1 VLLYVP
7 EKLLIPRRGCAREKV
22 EEEVARLQQAIE
34 ASRQQLV
41 AIRDRMAEEMGL
53 VHAHI
58 FEAHLLM
65 LEDQMLVQ
73 ETIRRIRENGDEA
86 AWGLKQTLESVM
98 ERLGS
103 IDDVWVRER
112 VVDIHDVGSRI
123 LRNLVGKQRQDLST
137 LDKEVVIV
145 AHDLAPSDT
154 ALMRKDKVVGIATEV
169 GGRTSH
175 TAIMARALEIPAI
188 VGVDHVMQKVK
199 TGDPVIVDG
208 LSGLIV
214 VDPTPEAFKEYL
226 DRAQRY
232 HYFESQLTRLKDVP
246 AVTTDG
252 YRIELAANIEL
263 ISEVTA
269 LRDFGATS
277 IGLYRTEFLYL
288 NRPHLPTEEEHF
300 EAYEAV
306 ARETAPRPAVI
317 RTMDLGGDKFLSN
330 FGLAANIHSSLG
342 LRAIRL
348 CLREP
353 ELFQTQLRGVL
364 RASTHGNLKIMFP
377 MISNLAEFRQAKSMV
392 RRVMEELRAEG
403 KPFDE
408 EIEIGLMIEVPSAAI
423 IADALA
429 READFFSVGTNDLIQ
444 YALAI
449 DRVNEEVAYLYE
461 PLHPA
466 VLRMAKYIVEV
477 GHREGIWVGICG
489 EMAAD
494 PGAAILLV
502 GLGFD
507 ELSMN
512 PVAIPRVK
520 KAIRAFSYKEAVDM
534 AEQIVNYPTAE
545 EARAFLESKLAE
557 KFPDG
562 LY

>member
-1 VLLYVP
+1 
-7 EKLLIPRRGCAREKV
+7 
-22 EEEVARLQQAIE
+22 
-34 ASRQQLV
+34 
-41 AIRDRMAEEMGL
+41 MAEEMGI

-65 LEDQMLVQ
+65 LEDQMLIQ
-73 ETIRRIRENGDEA
+73 ETLQRIRDNRDEA
-86 AWGLKQTLESVM
+86 AWALKQALESVT
-98 ERLGS
+98 ERLSS

-112 VVDIHDVGSRI
+112 VVDIHDVGNRI
-123 LRNLVGKQRQDLST
+123 LRNLIGRERPDLSN

-188 VGVDHVMQKVK
+188 VGIDHVLLKVK
-199 TGDPVIVDG
+199 TGDPIIVDG
-208 LSGLIV
+208 LSGKLVI
-214 VDPTPEAFKEYL
+214 DPTPEAFKEYL

-232 HYFESQLTRLKDVP
+232 HYFESQLMRLKDLP
-246 AVTTDG
+246 AITTDG
-252 YRIELAANIEL
+252 YRVELAANIEL
-263 ISEVTA
+263 ISEIDS
-269 LRDFGATS
+269 LKDFGASS
-277 IGLYRTEFLYL
+277 IGLYRTEFLFL
-288 NRPHLPTEEEHF
+288 NRQGPPSEQEHF
-300 EAYEAV
+300 EAYDAV
-306 ARETAPRPAVI
+306 ARRTVSSSAVI
-317 RTMDLGGDKFLSN
+317 RTFDLGGDKFLSN
-330 FGLAANIHSSLG
+330 FGLDASIHSSLG

-348 CLREP
+348 CLKEQG
-353 ELFQTQLRGVL
+353 LFRAQLRGIL
-364 RASTHGNLKIMFP
+364 RASVQGNLKIMFP
-377 MISNLAEFRQAKSMV
+377 MISNLTEFRQAKAIVHS
-392 RRVMEELRAEG
+392 VMEELRSEG
-403 KPFDE
+403 TKFDE
-408 EIEIGLMIEVPSAAI
+408 NIEIGLMIEVPSAAI

-466 VLRMAKYIVEV
+466 VLRMAKYVVEV

-494 PGAAILLV
+494 PGAAILLL

-520 KAIRAFSYKEAVDM
+520 KAIRAFSYREAVDM
-534 AEQIVNYPTAE
+534 AEAAANYATAD
-545 EARAFLESKLAE
+545 EAKAYLEAKLAE